1 MVQEHARLLT
11 WWRISVTA
19 DELIIFT
26 DVLQAS
32 SSSKLTELAIGGRRR
47 TSTVLHEDIIRGFA
61 TALANNTTLTC
72 LTVEGINISSS
83 GFSALA
89 DALYDKSDGVN
100 SIFNS
105 NHTLLGFYYGGL
117 LPPVLDSLLSM
128 NENENKVEVVRQKV
142 VVHYLSDMETSGH
155 VFGST
160 PETTLPTA
168 IGWIGRGRHGY
179 SAMFCL
185 VRNMI
190 LNL

>member
-32 SSSKLTELAIGGRRR
+32 SSSKLTELAIGGRRQ
-47 TSTVLHEDIIRGFA
+47 TSTVLHDDIIRGFA

-72 LTVEGINISSS
+72 LTVEDINISSS

-105 NHTLLGFYYGGL
+105 NHTLGFCCDDF
-117 LPPVLDSLLSM
+117 LPPVLDSLLTL
-128 NENENKVEVVRQKV
+128 NGNENKEEVVHQKIV
-142 VVHYLSDMETSGH
+142 AHYLSDMETSGH
-155 VFGST
+155 VFGSM

-168 IGWIGRGRHGY
+168 IGWIGRDRHGY

-185 VRNMI
+185 VCNMI
-190 LNL
+190 LNF